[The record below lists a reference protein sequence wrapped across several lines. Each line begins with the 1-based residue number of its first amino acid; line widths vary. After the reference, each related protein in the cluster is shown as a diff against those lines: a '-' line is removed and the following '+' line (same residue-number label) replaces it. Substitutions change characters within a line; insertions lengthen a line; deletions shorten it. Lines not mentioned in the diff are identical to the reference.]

1 MKGKYTK
8 DSMRLLLI
16 EDDISLAEVLAE
28 ALSDYGY
35 TVDVV
40 HDGEM
45 GWEQAIR
52 EDYRTILLDVNLPKL
67 NGILLCQRLRSRG
80 YTVPILMITACDA
93 NTDKVVGLDAGAD
106 DYVVKPVD
114 LLELM
119 ARIRALMRRGA
130 VSAEINLVWDDL
142 ILNPSS
148 HEVTYAGQS
157 LELTPKEFSLLEL
170 FLRSGKRVL
179 SRQAIIS
186 HLWGT
191 EEPPSEEAVKAHI
204 KYLRQKLRI
213 VGASDDFIETI
224 RGIGYR
230 LKSQD

>member
-1 MKGKYTK
+1 
-8 DSMRLLLI
+8 MRLLLV
-16 EDDISLAEVLAE
+16 EDDIGLAEILAE

-35 TVDVV
+35 AVDVV

-45 GWEQAIR
+45 AWEQAIGD
-52 EDYRTILLDVNLPKL
+52 DYCLILLDINLPKL
-67 NGILLCQRLRSRG
+67 DGISLCQRLRSRG
-80 YTVPILMITACDA
+80 YTVPILMVTARDA
-93 NTDKVVGLDAGAD
+93 NTDKVIGLDAGAD
-106 DYVVKPVD
+106 DYVVKPLD

-119 ARIRALMRRGA
+119 ARIRALMRRGT
-130 VSAEINLVWDDL
+130 VSAETNLAWDNL

-148 HEVTYAGQS
+148 HEATYAGQS

-213 VGASDDFIETI
+213 AGASDDLIETI

>member
-1 MKGKYTK
+1 
-8 DSMRLLLI
+8 MRLLLV
-16 EDDISLAEVLAE
+16 EDDIGLADVLAE

-35 TVDVV
+35 AVDVV

-45 GWEQAIR
+45 GWEQATR
-52 EDYRTILLDVNLPKL
+52 EDYCTILLDVNLPKL
-67 NGILLCQRLRSRG
+67 DGIKLCQRLRSCG
-80 YTVPILMITACDA
+80 YTVPILMVTARDA

-119 ARIRALMRRGA
+119 ARIRALMRRGT
-130 VSAEINLVWDDL
+130 VSAETNLVWGDL
-142 ILNPSS
+142 ILDPSS
-148 HEVTYAGQS
+148 HEVTYNGKE

-179 SRQAIIS
+179 SRPAIIN
-186 HLWGT
+186 HLWAT

-204 KYLRQKLRI
+204 KYLRQKLRMI
-213 VGASDDFIETI
+213 GAPDDLIETI
-224 RGIGYR
+224 RGLGYR
-230 LKSQD
+230 LKSYD